1 MSMTPSRPRA
11 DLSRFNN
18 ADFPLGAGIM
28 KRTLWYITNAL
39 FFINPLFP
47 FRSPKPVLLRL
58 FGAKVGKG
66 VVIHPG
72 VNIKFPW
79 KLSVGDHVWIGQRA
93 WLDNIDMLTVQ
104 SNVVISQGA
113 MLILGSH
120 DYKKPDYPTLS
131 GPVVLEEGS
140 WVGAGAMVLGGVTL
154 RSHSLLSAG
163 SVTGTSLKAYTI
175 YRGNPALPV
184 RDRVMFGEAEHV
196 PDPATEEAGLRNDP
210 GGEA

>member
-1 MSMTPSRPRA
+1 MNQERPRA

-18 ADFPLGAGIM
+18 AGFPLGAGLI
-28 KRTLWYITNAL
+28 KRTLWYFTNAL

-79 KLSVGDHVWIGQRA
+79 KLTIGSHVWIGQRA
-93 WLDNIDMLTVQ
+93 WLDNIDQLTIH

-140 WVGAGAMVLGGVTL
+140 WVGAGALVLGGVTL
-154 RSHSLLSAG
+154 KSHALLAAG
-163 SVTGTSLKAYTI
+163 SVTGKNLKAYTI
-175 YRGNPALPV
+175 YRGNPAVPV
-184 RDRVMFGEAEHV
+184 KERLMEGEQANGPAAETTEGS
-196 PDPATEEAGLRNDP
+196 PA
-210 GGEA
+210 